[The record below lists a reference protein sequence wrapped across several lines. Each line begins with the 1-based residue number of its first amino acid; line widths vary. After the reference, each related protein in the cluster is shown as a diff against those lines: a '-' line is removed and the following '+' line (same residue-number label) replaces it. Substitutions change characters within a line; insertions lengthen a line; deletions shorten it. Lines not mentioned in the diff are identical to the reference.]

1 MLYCQVAVPLPLCRL
16 FDYKVPSCLLDK
28 VKVGIRVRVPFRKKT
43 MTGFIVSLSETSDVP
58 DNKCRTVLDVV
69 DEFPVVSQN
78 MLEFCQW
85 WSSYYQC
92 SLGEALDVAVPTQVK
107 SSLHRPQAFV
117 QIIDK
122 ESVDDYIQ
130 NVQDKYP
137 QQAKILRILKSS
149 EEPLLREQI
158 RNKLGI
164 SLSPFQTLAK
174 HGIIEIFYQEVEFD
188 LFNQLP
194 PSSAPIP
201 ELTYDQK
208 SVLIPIYNCIRA
220 EKYRTFLL
228 LGVTGSGKTEIYLR
242 AIHEVVEK
250 GKEAIVL
257 VPEIALTP
265 QTVSRFKQRFD
276 HIAVL
281 HSELTS
287 SQRAHQWQLINEG
300 KIQVVIGPR
309 SALFAPTHKLGII
322 IVDEEHENT
331 FKQQNSPR
339 YHARDLAVKRGHQEN
354 AVVILGSAT
363 PSLESYYNALK
374 YKYTLLQLSQRIQ
387 DKQMPTIR
395 LVDMREEAYHQK
407 RLPIFSRALIE
418 NIRKTLHAGNQV
430 ILFLNRR
437 GFAPTVRCPLCH
449 FELRCSHCEINM
461 TYHENSQRAMCHYC
475 GEEITPPSICPICQ
489 HPKIRYLG
497 IGTERLEH
505 ALKKIFPEAII
516 CRMDSDTMTTRQ
528 QYEKNFID
536 FSQGKIDILL
546 GTQMIAKGLDF
557 PKVTLVG
564 ILAAD
569 SSLQLPDFRAAERTF
584 QLTVQVAGRAGRGE
598 SPGLVILQT
607 NSPSHYAIQTALTQ
621 NYISFAEQELAFR
634 KQLNYPPYG
643 KLLRVLL
650 EGANEEEVQAKA
662 EQICEL
668 CQFPNVEI
676 LGPVPTPIPKIK
688 DRFRYHILIKAM
700 NSQDIHQIAK
710 KLQAQIQISDKIR
723 IHLDVDPIHLL

>member
-1 MLYCQVAVPLPLCRL
+1 MV
-16 FDYKVPSCLLDK
+16 DM
-28 VKVGIRVRVPFRKKT
+28 KKAK
-43 MTGFIVSLSETSDVP
+43 L
-58 DNKCRTVLDVV
+58 RT
-69 DEFPVVSQN
+69 FN
-78 MLEFCQW
+78 
-85 WSSYYQC
+85 
-92 SLGEALDVAVPTQVK
+92 
-107 SSLHRPQAFV
+107 
-117 QIIDK
+117 I
-122 ESVDDYIQ
+122 
-130 NVQDKYP
+130 
-137 QQAKILRILKSS
+137 S
-149 EEPLLREQI
+149 EELVKHISEAMA
-158 RNKLGI
+158 NK
-164 SLSPFQTLAK
+164 
-174 HGIIEIFYQEVEFD
+174 H
-188 LFNQLP
+188 
-194 PSSAPIP
+194 
-201 ELTYDQK
+201 
-208 SVLIPIYNCIRA
+208 
-220 EKYRTFLL
+220 
-228 LGVTGSGKTEIYLR
+228 
-242 AIHEVVEK
+242 
-250 GKEAIVL
+250 
-257 VPEIALTP
+257 
-265 QTVSRFKQRFD
+265 
-276 HIAVL
+276 
-281 HSELTS
+281 
-287 SQRAHQWQLINEG
+287 
-300 KIQVVIGPR
+300 
-309 SALFAPTHKLGII
+309 
-322 IVDEEHENT
+322 
-331 FKQQNSPR
+331 
-339 YHARDLAVKRGHQEN
+339 
-354 AVVILGSAT
+354 
-363 PSLESYYNALK
+363 
-374 YKYTLLQLSQRIQ
+374 
-387 DKQMPTIR
+387 
-395 LVDMREEAYHQK
+395 
-407 RLPIFSRALIE
+407 
-418 NIRKTLHAGNQV
+418 QV
-430 ILFLNRR
+430 ILYINRR
-437 GFAPTVRCPLCH
+437 GFAHSVLCKTCGKSIK
-449 FELRCSHCEINM
+449 CSKCSITM
-461 TYHENSQRAMCHYC
+461 TEHKKRSALLCHYC